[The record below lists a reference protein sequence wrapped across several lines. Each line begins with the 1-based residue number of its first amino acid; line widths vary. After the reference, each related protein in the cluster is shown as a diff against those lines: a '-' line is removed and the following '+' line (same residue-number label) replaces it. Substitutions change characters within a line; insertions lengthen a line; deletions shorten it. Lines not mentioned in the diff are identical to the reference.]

1 MLASDVQGVVEASYD
16 PSGVICTLKTPVENP
31 SD

>member
-1 MLASDVQGVVEASYD
+1 MLASDVQGVEASYD
-16 PSGVICTLKTPVENP
+16 PSGVICTLKTSVVKL